1 MDEKDVEIG
10 TACMK
15 DIIEVLNKHNCIF
28 DVRVSFSSIHG
39 PSWQVFAVPQ
49 KNIIIPNRMPTLG
62 DN

>member
-15 DIIEVLNKHNCIF
+15 DI
-28 DVRVSFSSIHG
+28 VRVGFSSIHG

-49 KNIIIPNRMPTLG
+49 KNIIVPNRMPTLG